1 MCSVEDISMQENYL
15 IIDGFTEEKRPIIKV
30 FPTRRNWTRKNYEID
45 IRYAETVLW
54 AACAAMPEHVQKM
67 VIVCDCSE
75 LNIFKHYAP
84 NFYNRLLKT
93 LRMKFKERV
102 YEIRL
107 LRPSVSAN
115 ILYWWYKNEFPYSFS
130 NKLKFIN

>member
-1 MCSVEDISMQENYL
+1 MSSVDEIALQENY
-15 IIDGFTEEKRPIIKV
+15 IEIKGFTAEKRPIV
-30 FPTRRNWTRKNYEID
+30 RVYPERRNWSRNNYELD
-45 IRYAETVLW
+45 LRYIETVLW

-67 VIVCDCSE
+67 VIECDCSS
-75 LNIFKHYAP
+75 LSVFHNYSP
-84 NFYNRLLKT
+84 RLYNRLLKT
-93 LRMKFKERV
+93 LRQKFKERV

-130 NKLKFIN
+130 SKLKFVN